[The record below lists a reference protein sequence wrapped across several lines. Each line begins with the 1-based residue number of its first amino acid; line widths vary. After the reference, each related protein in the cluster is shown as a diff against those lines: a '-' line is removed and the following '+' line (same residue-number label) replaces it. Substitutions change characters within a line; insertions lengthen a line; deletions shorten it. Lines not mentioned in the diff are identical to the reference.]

1 MCMLML
7 RFRSWPQ
14 QVGPHIQNE
23 PRPFDAEFQKD
34 PEWRVYLSD
43 GLHLTARGN
52 GALYT
57 LLQRLIDTQLP
68 HLASVSRLKSHLIYR
83 ASC

>member
-1 MCMLML
+1 MCILML

-14 QVGPHIQNE
+14 EVCPHIQDE
-23 PRPFDAEFQKD
+23 PCPFDAEFQKD

-52 GALYT
+52 EALYT
-57 LLQRLIDTQLP
+57 LLQRLIDIQLP
-68 HLASVSRLKSHLIYR
+68 HLRSVSRLKSHLIYS